1 MLFNTVKTEN
11 MFFVF
16 GELKI
21 MVGGGIPLNRLFVF
35 LVLFVFN
42 IIRQWGREGVGLKRI
57 HDAAQKM

>member
-1 MLFNTVKTEN
+1 

-57 HDAAQKM
+57 HDAPQKM